1 MVENFGPSHGSVE
14 RPWLRK
20 DRLLLIL
27 VTTVALCASHML
39 TGFFMYGGRM
49 ELAQQISTAQLV
61 REGAKRWE
69 TAVMPSEDQLE
80 KDALKMLHAV
90 RGAETAKVLA

>member
-1 MVENFGPSHGSVE
+1 
-14 RPWLRK
+14 
-20 DRLLLIL
+20 
-27 VTTVALCASHML
+27 
-39 TGFFMYGGRM
+39 M